1 MSDGDR
7 ARRGPAAVL
16 WDMDGTLVDTEP
28 YWIAEE
34 YELVAEHGGTWSDD
48 HAHAIVGMDLRD
60 AAAYI
65 SEHGPVDLPV
75 DDIVNRLLDGV
86 TLRVRERVP
95 WRPGARELLADLR
108 AEGVPT
114 ALVTMSW
121 RRFAEAV
128 VEALPPDSFDV
139 IVAGDEVANGK
150 PHPEPYERA
159 AERLGVDP
167 ADCVAI
173 EDSPTG
179 LRSAVD
185 AGCRAL
191 VVPNVVEIEPDPAY
205 TIVPTLAGL
214 GTADLADLV
223 AIAGTSNPQTD
234 ATDAADMATA
244 DPTPPAIAES
254 SPDGESADAHATHVR
269 RRRIVA
275 AVVAVLALVV
285 AGIVVAITRDQSAAP
300 PPPPDVPID
309 GWAPYWA
316 LEVAEAGVATYGTWL
331 REVSPF
337 WFQATG
343 ATSIVEHDNVP
354 ADQAATFVKTARSAG
369 AAIVPSVT
377 DGTEPG
383 QIAAILADPAQRSAH
398 VAALVAFVTGGD
410 YAGVD
415 LDYESF
421 AFLDGRSTW
430 ATTRPNWV
438 AFVSELAA
446 ALHADGKTLTV
457 SIPPILDDGGE
468 NDRGYWVYGYAAI
481 GEVVDHIRIMAYDY
495 STSQPGPVAP
505 LSYVRQAIAAAKH
518 AVGDDSKLVLGVPLG
533 GYNWPVSTDGTCPTN
548 VDTGRTSVT
557 QATVDDLLARRQAT
571 PVHDPITGEASFT
584 YTATF
589 TDGTASCTQTREA
602 HYVDAEGTAA
612 RVDLARTEGLGGASL
627 WALGY
632 DSPAT
637 WTAIGGLA
645 RPDNGQG
652 TVPSSAPPSSVLAG

>member
-1 MSDGDR
+1 MSDGEG
-7 ARRGPAAVL
+7 ARRSPAAVL

-28 YWIAEE
+28 YWIAGE
-34 YELVAEHGGTWSDD
+34 YELVAEHGGTWGEE

-65 SEHGPVDLPV
+65 SEHGSVDLPI

-86 TLRVRERVP
+86 TIKVRERVP

-108 AEGVPT
+108 ANGVPT

-139 IVAGDEVANGK
+139 IVAGDEVTDGK
-150 PHPEPYERA
+150 PHPEPYLRA

-173 EDSPTG
+173 EDSNTG

-185 AGCRAL
+185 AGCRVL
-191 VVPNVVEIEPDPAY
+191 VVPNVVEIQPDPAY
-205 TIVPTLAGL
+205 TIVPSLTGL
-214 GTADLADLV
+214 EAVDLAVRAPAITAAV
-223 AIAGTSNPQTD
+223 ATDGD
-234 ATDAADMATA
+234 ATPPGTATA
-244 DPTPPAIAES
+244 DAAPV
-254 SPDGESADAHATHVR
+254 PDHVLVR
-269 RRRIVA
+269 RRRVVA
-275 AVVAVLALVV
+275 VVIAVVALAL
-285 AGIVVAITRDQSAAP
+285 AGIVVAVTRDESAAP
-300 PPPPDVPID
+300 PPPPDIPID

-316 LEVAEAGVATYGTWL
+316 LGVADASVGRYGTWL

-337 WFQATG
+337 WFQTTG

-354 ADQAATFVKTARSAG
+354 VDQAAQFVQTARAQG
-369 AAIVPSVT
+369 VAIVPSIT
-377 DGTEPG
+377 DGMGAG
-383 QIAAILADPAQRSAH
+383 QMAALLADPTQRSAH
-398 VAALVAFVTGGD
+398 VAAIVAFVDGGG

-421 AFLDGRSTW
+421 AFSDGRSTW

-438 AFVSELAA
+438 AFVAELAA
-446 ALHADGKTLTV
+446 ALHAGGRTLTV

-468 NDRGYWVYGYAAI
+468 GDRGYWVYAYAAI

-495 STSQPGPVAP
+495 SSAEPGPVAP
-505 LSYVRQAIAAAKH
+505 LSYVRQAIDAAKR
-518 AVGDDSKLVLGVPLG
+518 AVDDDTKLVLGVTLG
-533 GYNWPVSTDGTCPTN
+533 GYNWPVSTDGTCPTT
-548 VDTGRTSVT
+548 VGTGKTSVT
-557 QATVDDLLARRQAT
+557 QSTVDDLLSRRQAT
-571 PVHDPITGEASFT
+571 PVHDPVTGEASFT

-589 TDGTASCTQTREA
+589 TDGTASCTQTREV
-602 HYVDAEGTAA
+602 HYVDAEGAA
-612 RVDLARTEGLGGASL
+612 LRVDLARRERLGGAAL

-637 WTAIGGLA
+637 WTAIGALA
-645 RPDNGQG
+645 RPDNGEG
-652 TVPSSAPPSSVLAG
+652 TVASATVTAALPG